1 MANNNQFSQEMFKK
15 MPLVGI
21 MRNFK
26 QSDIENIL
34 PAYADSGLNTIEIT
48 MNSAG
53 AVESIEYIAKK
64 FAGRLN
70 VGAGTVLTKEELDIA
85 LNAGAQFVVTPVVNL
100 QIIDRCRQLNIP
112 IFCGAYTP
120 TEIFTAWTAGSDM
133 VKVFPM
139 VSDPI
144 EYIKALRGPLP
155 HIKLLPTGGVN
166 VDNCASF
173 FKAGASGVGA
183 GGQLFDKDM
192 ISRKDWSALHDHFSQ
207 FAKKISAVMHA

>member
-1 MANNNQFSQEMFKK
+1 MAGNQFSWEMFNK

-21 MRNFK
+21 IRNFK

-53 AVESIEYIAKK
+53 AIESIEFIAKN

-70 VGAGTVLTKEELDIA
+70 VGAGTVLTKEELEVA
-85 LNAGAQFVVTPVVNL
+85 LRAGAEFIVTPVVNL
-100 QIIDRCRQLNIP
+100 QIIDRCRQLKVP

-120 TEIFTAWTAGSDM
+120 TEIFTAWNAGADM

-139 VSDPI
+139 VGDAI
-144 EYIKALRGPLP
+144 EYIKAVRGPLP

-166 VDNCASF
+166 LDNCVSF
-173 FKAGASGVGA
+173 FKAGASGIGA

-192 ISRKDWSALHDHFSQ
+192 ISRKDWSALQNHFSQ
-207 FAKKISAVMHA
+207 FVNKISAVVQG

>member
-1 MANNNQFSQEMFKK
+1 MAANQFSWELFNK

-53 AVESIEYIAKK
+53 AVESIQYIAKN

-70 VGAGTVLTKEELDIA
+70 VGAGTVLTKEELETA
-85 LNAGAQFVVTPVVNL
+85 LNAGAQFIVTPVVNL
-100 QIIDRCRQLNIP
+100 QIIDRCRQLKVP

-120 TEIFTAWTAGSDM
+120 TEIFTAWNAGADM

-139 VSDPI
+139 VGDAI
-144 EYIKALRGPLP
+144 EYIKAVRGPLP

-166 VDNCASF
+166 LDNCTSF
-173 FKAGASGVGA
+173 FKAGASGIGA

-192 ISRKDWSALHDHFSQ
+192 INKKDWSALRDHFSR
-207 FAKKISAVMHA
+207 FVKKIVPVLPG

>member
-1 MANNNQFSQEMFKK
+1 MADNQFSREMFNK

-21 MRNFK
+21 MRNLK

-48 MNSAG
+48 MNSDG
-53 AVESIEYIAKK
+53 AVESIEYIAKN

-70 VGAGTVLTKEELDIA
+70 VGAGTVLTKDDLEIA
-85 LNAGAQFVVTPVVNL
+85 LNAGAQFIVTPVVNL
-100 QIIDRCRQLNIP
+100 QIIDRCRQLKIP

-120 TEIFTAWTAGSDM
+120 TEIFTAWNAGSEM

-166 VDNCASF
+166 LDNCASF
-173 FKAGASGVGA
+173 FEAGATGIGA

-192 ISRKDWSALHDHFSQ
+192 ISKKDWSALHHHFSQ
-207 FAKKISAVMHA
+207 FVKKISAVVHA

>member
-1 MANNNQFSQEMFKK
+1 MAGNQFSWEMFNR

-26 QSDIENIL
+26 QSDIEKIL
-34 PAYADSGLNTIEIT
+34 PEFVDSGLNTIEIT

-53 AVESIEYIAKK
+53 AVESIEHIARN
-64 FAGRLN
+64 FSGRLN

-85 LNAGAQFVVTPVVNL
+85 LKAGAQFIVTPVLNL
-100 QIIDRCRQLNIP
+100 QVIDRCRQLKVP
-112 IFCGAYTP
+112 IFCGAYSP
-120 TEIFTAWTAGSDM
+120 TEIFTAWNAGADM

-166 VDNCASF
+166 LDNCLSF
-173 FKAGASGVGA
+173 FDAGVSGIGA
-183 GGQLFDKDM
+183 GSQLFDKDL
-192 ISRKDWSALHDHFSQ
+192 ISKKDWPGLGEHFSR
-207 FAKKISAVMHA
+207 FVKKISSYLSR

>member
-1 MANNNQFSQEMFKK
+1 MSANQFSWEMFNK

-21 MRNFK
+21 MRNFR

-34 PAYADSGLNTIEIT
+34 PAFAESGLNTIEIT
-48 MNSAG
+48 MNSTG
-53 AVESIEYIAKK
+53 AVKSIEYIVKN
-64 FAGRLN
+64 FSGRLN

-85 LNAGAQFVVTPVVNL
+85 LKAGAQFIVTPVINL
-100 QIIDRCRQLNIP
+100 QIIDRCRQLKIP

-120 TEIFTAWTAGSDM
+120 TEIFTAWNAGADM

-139 VSDPI
+139 VGEAL
-144 EYIKALRGPLP
+144 EYIKAVRGPLP

-166 VDNCASF
+166 LENCVSF
-173 FKAGASGVGA
+173 FRAGASGIGA

-192 ISRKDWSALHDHFSQ
+192 ITNKDWSALREHFSQ
-207 FAKKISAVMHA
+207 FVKKISSVLPA

>member
-1 MANNNQFSQEMFKK
+1 MAGNQFSWEMFNK

-34 PAYADSGLNTIEIT
+34 PAYADGGLNTIEIT
-48 MNSAG
+48 MNSG
-53 AVESIEYIAKK
+53 SAVESIEFIAEN

-70 VGAGTVLTKEELDIA
+70 VGAGTVLTKEELEIA
-85 LNAGAQFVVTPVVNL
+85 LKAGAQFIVTPVVNL
-100 QIIDRCRQLNIP
+100 QIIDKCRQLKVP

-120 TEIFTAWTAGSDM
+120 TEIFTAWNAGADM

-139 VSDPI
+139 VGDAI
-144 EYIKALRGPLP
+144 EYIKAVRGPLP

-166 VDNCASF
+166 LDNCVSF
-173 FKAGASGVGA
+173 FKAGASGIGA

-192 ISRKDWSALHDHFSQ
+192 ISRKDWSALRDHFSKFVNKLRTIVQ
-207 FAKKISAVMHA
+207 A